1 MAQALHLMDV
11 YFSCAADALAGDET
25 ARSEVVYA
33 NLQLVSAITATGS
46 NRRTGEIAHAFYNG
60 VTALFP
66 EQRARFL
73 HGEIV
78 GVGVLL
84 EMEMTGTI
92 AGYTRKSAAAFLREV
107 LACPT
112 TLSDLGL
119 PADEVSLARLSA
131 YISERS
137 GLSPTSVVVALGTL

>member
-1 MAQALHLMDV
+1 MRTC
-11 YFSCAADALAGDET
+11 SSSP
-25 ARSEVVYA
+25 RS
-33 NLQLVSAITATGS
+33 
-46 NRRTGEIAHAFYNG
+46 RRTGEIAHAFYNG

-137 GLSPTSVVVALGTL
+137 GLSPTSVVVALATL

>member
-1 MAQALHLMDV
+1 M
-11 YFSCAADALAGDET
+11 
-25 ARSEVVYA
+25 
-33 NLQLVSAITATGS
+33 
-46 NRRTGEIAHAFYNG
+46 
-60 VTALFP
+60 
-66 EQRARFL
+66 
-73 HGEIV
+73 
-78 GVGVLL
+78 GVLL